1 MFVLYFLGF
10 EDLAGAVAGSAR
22 PDLTDLLQAS
32 AVALAFDWAS
42 SFDESE

>member
-10 EDLAGAVAGSAR
+10 EDLAGAVAA
-22 PDLTDLLQAS
+22 LQAS